1 MIIEVLLTLLVSILA
16 AFYIG
21 YYMFGLVW
29 GKPESPAENET
40 YVPKV
45 SLVVATFNEENAIG
59 KKIKNLLGIDYPR
72 DRMEIIF
79 VDSSNDATR
88 EIIRRFTDASNANV
102 QLFEEEER
110 KGLASALNKGYE
122 LATGEIVIKT
132 DCDIPLH
139 KDSVKEIVKQFHD
152 PSVGAVSGA
161 IRIVNR
167 SDTEIGYRSIFERLR
182 LAEAN
187 LDSTYLF
194 NPFCAFRK
202 ELIQPID
209 RRSVADD
216 AELALK
222 IRKSGFKTS
231 YSPTAVAYETSPT
244 SLSERIRQKSR
255 RAQGHIRLI
264 GQNLDVLLNP
274 KYGKFGL
281 IIFPANFFMI
291 ILSPWLILLSLA
303 IFFIFLSDLAGLL
316 ISSMALLL
324 FLASTATAYAKSTP
338 KILAGFLDSQLNLLV
353 GLFKLVSKGPDFR
366 WTKNKRDKSI

>member
-1 MIIEVLLTLLVSILA
+1 MIVEVLLALLVSILA
-16 AFYIG
+16 AFYVG
-21 YYMFGLVW
+21 YYLFGLAW
-29 GKPESPAENET
+29 GKSEPPVGDET

-45 SLVVATFNEENAIG
+45 SLVVATFNEENAVE
-59 KKIKNLLGIDYPR
+59 KKIENLTGINYPR

-79 VDSSNDATR
+79 VDSSTDATR
-88 EIIRRFTDASNANV
+88 EIIKKFIAASDINV
-102 QLFEEEER
+102 KLFEEEER
-110 KGLASALNKGYE
+110 RGLASALNKGYAM
-122 LATGEIVIKT
+122 ATGEIVIKT
-132 DCDIPLH
+132 DCDIPIH
-139 KDSVKEIVKQFHD
+139 EDSVREIVKQFHS

-161 IRIVNR
+161 IRIVNQ

-209 RRSVADD
+209 QRSVADD

-244 SLSERIRQKSR
+244 SLSERVRQKSR

-264 GQNLDVLLNP
+264 IQNLDVLLNP
-274 KYGKFGL
+274 KYSRFGL
-281 IIFPANFFMI
+281 FIFPANFFMM
-291 ILSPWLILLSLA
+291 ILSPWLILLSLV
-303 IFFIFLSDLAGLL
+303 ICFIYLLNLAGLI
-316 ISSMALLL
+316 ISSMILLL
-324 FLASTATAYAKSTP
+324 FLVLIAAAYVKSTP

-353 GLFKLVSKGPDFR
+353 GLFKLVTKGPDFR
-366 WTKNKRDKSI
+366 WTKNKRDKNS

>member
-1 MIIEVLLTLLVSILA
+1 MIVEVLLALLVSILA
-16 AFYIG
+16 AFYVG
-21 YYMFGLVW
+21 YYLFGLAW
-29 GKPESPAENET
+29 GKSEPPVGDET

-45 SLVVATFNEENAIG
+45 SLVVATFNEENAVE
-59 KKIKNLLGIDYPR
+59 KKIENLTGINYPR
-72 DRMEIIF
+72 DRMEIIL
-79 VDSSNDATR
+79 VDSSTDATR
-88 EIIRRFTDASNANV
+88 EIIKKFIAASDINV
-102 QLFEEEER
+102 KLFEEEER
-110 KGLASALNKGYE
+110 RGLASALNKGYAM
-122 LATGEIVIKT
+122 ATGEIVIKT
-132 DCDIPLH
+132 DCDIPIH
-139 KDSVKEIVKQFHD
+139 EDSVREIVKQFHS

-161 IRIVNR
+161 IRIVNQ

-209 RRSVADD
+209 QRSVADD

-244 SLSERIRQKSR
+244 SLSERVRQKSR

-264 GQNLDVLLNP
+264 IQNLDVLLNP
-274 KYGKFGL
+274 KYSRFGL
-281 IIFPANFFMI
+281 FIFPANFFMM
-291 ILSPWLILLSLA
+291 ILSPWLILLSLV
-303 IFFIFLSDLAGLL
+303 ICFIYLLNLAGLI
-316 ISSMALLL
+316 ISSMILLL
-324 FLASTATAYAKSTP
+324 FLVLIAAAYVKSTP

-353 GLFKLVSKGPDFR
+353 GLFKLVTKGPDFR
-366 WTKNKRDKSI
+366 WTKNKRDKNS

>member
-1 MIIEVLLTLLVSILA
+1 MIVEVLLALLVSILA
-16 AFYIG
+16 AFYVG
-21 YYMFGLVW
+21 YYLFGLAW
-29 GKPESPAENET
+29 GKSEPPVGDET

-45 SLVVATFNEENAIG
+45 SLVDATFNEENAVE
-59 KKIKNLLGIDYPR
+59 KKIENLTGINYPR
-72 DRMEIIF
+72 DRMEIIL
-79 VDSSNDATR
+79 VDSSTDATR
-88 EIIRRFTDASNANV
+88 EIIKKFIAASDINV
-102 QLFEEEER
+102 KLFEEEER
-110 KGLASALNKGYE
+110 RGLASALNKGYAM
-122 LATGEIVIKT
+122 ATGEIVIKT
-132 DCDIPLH
+132 DCDIPIH
-139 KDSVKEIVKQFHD
+139 EDSVREIVKQFHS

-161 IRIVNR
+161 IRIVNQ

-209 RRSVADD
+209 QRSVADD

-244 SLSERIRQKSR
+244 SLSERVRQKSR

-264 GQNLDVLLNP
+264 IQNLDVLLNP
-274 KYGKFGL
+274 KYSRFGL
-281 IIFPANFFMI
+281 FIFPANFFMM
-291 ILSPWLILLSLA
+291 ILSPWLILLSLV
-303 IFFIFLSDLAGLL
+303 ICFIYLLNLAGLI
-316 ISSMALLL
+316 ISSMILLL
-324 FLASTATAYAKSTP
+324 FLVLIAAAYVKSTP

-353 GLFKLVSKGPDFR
+353 GLFKLVTKGPDFR
-366 WTKNKRDKSI
+366 WTKNKRDKNS